1 MCEQTRCAVG
11 ELSSIPDTFQG
22 NHTCHWT
29 NSRSKGAA
37 DDPVRTAIRCIVWIW
52 LNAAALASCGPLAT
66 YLCLP
71 VDLCLVVLK
80 ETSPLRVLLQ
90 VQSCVQKLGFIV
102 ETER

>member
-1 MCEQTRCAVG
+1 MRSWRAELDSQTRFKINTLGIGQFPEANR
-11 ELSSIPDTFQG
+11 LS
-22 NHTCHWT
+22 
-29 NSRSKGAA
+29 GAA
-37 DDPVRTAIRCIVWIW
+37 DDPVRTATRCIVLIW
-52 LNAAALASCGPLAT
+52 LCAAALASCGPLAT

-71 VDLCLVVLK
+71 VDICLVVLK